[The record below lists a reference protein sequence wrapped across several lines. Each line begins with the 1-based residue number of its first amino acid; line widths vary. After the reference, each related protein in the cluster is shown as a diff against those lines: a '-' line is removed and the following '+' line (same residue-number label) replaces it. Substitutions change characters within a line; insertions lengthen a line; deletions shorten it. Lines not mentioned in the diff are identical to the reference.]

1 MGEKIVYTVGH
12 SNHSFQQLL
21 TLLKQN
27 SITAVADVRSQ
38 PRSRHNPQFDQET
51 LGKSLRKSNV
61 HYVFLGN
68 ELGARVTDQNLYR
81 DGRVQYELVAKTDN
95 FRSGI
100 ERILKGM
107 ETQRIALLCAEK
119 EPLACHRAIL
129 IGRYLRSMGLIV
141 RHILHTGSYEDH
153 DSAVVRLVQQ
163 LGISERHLF
172 QSPDEIVAAAYALQ
186 ADRIAFSPKPASK
199 PA

>member
-1 MGEKIVYTVGH
+1 MGENVIYTVGH
-12 SNHSFQQLL
+12 SNGSFEHLY
-21 TLLKQN
+21 TLLKQH

-38 PRSRHNPQFDQET
+38 PRSRHPQFDQDA
-51 LGKSLRKSNV
+51 LAKSLRKSGV

-68 ELGARVTDQNLYR
+68 ELGARVTDASLYR
-81 DGRVQYELVAKTDN
+81 DGKVQYELVAKTDN
-95 FRSGI
+95 FRAGI

-107 ETQRIALLCAEK
+107 ETQTIALLCAEK

-129 IGRYLRSMGLIV
+129 IGRHLRSRGLVV
-141 RHILHTGSYEDH
+141 RHILHTGSFEDH
-153 DSAVVRLVQQ
+153 DLSLVRLVQQ

-172 QSPDEIVAAAYALQ
+172 QSPNEIIAAAYALQ
-186 ADRIAFSPKPASK
+186 AERIAFSPKPTSR